1 MALNAAYVDRSGFKA
16 GNPWLD
22 KAIAT
27 CEQGAVAANSAV
39 LQSNAVIYKTIRGD
53 VAPLDWQRLHE
64 HLPGMVMTEDE
75 SIIEFT
81 TDRICP
87 AYVTILTGT
96 TVTWRNLA
104 GAPETVTLTTEDG
117 TIVTEQLLEPG
128 AEYKYRFDVA
138 GRTIYRVASIP
149 TFTGIIE
156 VQD

>member
-1 MALNAAYVDRSGFKA
+1 V
-16 GNPWLD
+16 
-22 KAIAT
+22 
-27 CEQGAVAANSAV
+27 VAAAV
-39 LQSNAVIYKTIRGD
+39 GCSDGRTASEGD
-53 VAPLDWQRLHE
+53 RPANPTSSSAPLARIIPKNTAAGGCAS

-117 TIVTEQLLEPG
+117 TVVTEQLLQPG